1 MTKRVVA
8 FSADLLFTS
17 KIEATLARAGYDV
30 AVVEDLAALT
40 TSLAA
45 GPTALLILDL
55 HAGAAVAQ
63 IVGRAGAAPVLAFG
77 RHTEPE
83 VLRAAR
89 EAGCAIVVARSTFV
103 EEMAPLADRL
113 TANRPGESETRSTG
127 GAE

>member
-30 AVVEDLAALT
+30 AIVEDLAALT

-45 GPTALLILDL
+45 GPTALVILDL
-55 HAGAAVAQ
+55 HAGAATAE
-63 IVGRAGAAPVLAFG
+63 IVRQAGAAPVLAFG

-89 EAGCAIVVARSTFV
+89 EAGCAVVVARSTFV
-103 EEMAPLADRL
+103 EEMAALADRL
-113 TANRPGESETRSTG
+113 TAKRPGESETSSTG
-127 GAE
+127 AAE